1 MNRNM
6 LFAKVGG
13 GILALWLVVYGIKA
27 LVAPHQATAERVTEL
42 VSEAKLIDYSK
53 YDAVPNSSI
62 AEERMEALEEVAS
75 VVNRLDLGGQ
85 EEARDALEEL
95 WEKLSYRERQ
105 QFVDLTAES
114 FRQFFKAIDSLT
126 PEARRNFIER
136 GLRELEDGTTGDRM
150 ERLLAQDPEIMKRIA
165 EKGMEAYFQNASAET
180 KMEMAPFLKATNEVI
195 QGIRGQ
201 PFQGTGGAR

>member
-1 MNRNM
+1 MNRGM
-6 LFAKVGG
+6 LFAKVGA
-13 GILALWLVVYGIKA
+13 GIVALWLVVYGIKA
-27 LVAPHQATAERVTEL
+27 IVAPHQATAERVGEL
-42 VSEAKLIDYSK
+42 VAGANLADYSK
-53 YDAVPNSSI
+53 LEKVPNSSI
-62 AEERMEALEEVAS
+62 ADDRMETLQEVAS

-85 EEARDALEEL
+85 EEARDTLEGL
-95 WEKLSYRERQ
+95 WDKLSNQERQ

-126 PEARRNFIER
+126 PEARQNFIER
-136 GLRELEDGTTGDRM
+136 GMRELEDGTTGDRM
-150 ERLLAQDPEIMKRIA
+150 ERLIAQDPEIMKRIA